1 MNDEMRSDA
10 VDRQLAGRHEA
21 LIRDLANTLDLD
33 AGLNAALLPGG
44 YADLIE
50 DVRNVL
56 DVDAGLTAI
65 VPRSVGPADE
75 SALAP
80 WSWILLLVT
89 LTRLIRRWTLA
100 LATLSTSLVVSAAR
114 PFVSWQAPSI
124 ERRYSTGHLMKISTT
139 SAKLRTK

>member
-56 DVDAGLTAI
+56 DVDAGSLRRHPFRWKAPNCTTCSAI
-65 VPRSVGPADE
+65 WHLYRFAIAWSFVPTQHYPVMP
-75 SALAP
+75 
-80 WSWILLLVT
+80 
-89 LTRLIRRWTLA
+89 
-100 LATLSTSLVVSAAR
+100 
-114 PFVSWQAPSI
+114 
-124 ERRYSTGHLMKISTT
+124 
-139 SAKLRTK
+139 